1 MEARTCLAGLVLRDA
16 GGLSL
21 ELTTRVVV
29 SSPYVLLTTGHDGA
43 MVNVCGYP
51 LQHAE

>member
-1 MEARTCLAGLVLRDA
+1 MQARTCLAGLGLRDT
-16 GGLSL
+16 GRLGL

-29 SSPYVLLTTGHDGA
+29 SSPNVILTTGHDGA

-51 LQHAE
+51 LQQAE